1 MNESRREPVVIGRVS
16 GVFGTRGWLKVQSYT
31 RPAERLVD
39 YAPWLLRTDDGWE
52 EVRLRESRRHH
63 GGLIVALEGI
73 DDRDRAAALV
83 RRDIATRRERFAPP
97 EPGEFYW
104 FDLVGLRVVN
114 RDDACLGHVR
124 GLLETAA
131 HDVLRVVDAAG
142 RERLIPFVRD
152 VYVLDVDTA
161 GGSMRVDWHVDD

>member
-16 GVFGTRGWLKVQSYT
+16 GVFGTRGWLKVQSFT
-31 RPAERLVD
+31 RPAERIVD
-39 YAPWLLRTDDGWE
+39 YAPWLLRSDDGWQ

-63 GGLIVALEGI
+63 GALIVALEGI
-73 DDRDRAAALV
+73 DNRDQAAGLV
-83 RRDIATRRERFAPP
+83 RCEIAAWRERFAPA

-104 FDLVGLRVVN
+104 VDLVGLRVFN
-114 RDDACLGHVR
+114 RDEVCLGDVR

-131 HDVLRVVDAAG
+131 HDVLRVVAADG

-152 VYVLDVDTA
+152 VYVLDVDIA
-161 GGSMRVDWHVDD
+161 GGTIGVDWHVDD